1 MRTTI
6 EISRELL
13 EDLMNLSGAKRKKEA
28 MLLAIEDF
36 VRRKKVER
44 LLSLPGNIEIE
55 DVSTELEQREIDELQ
70 GID

>member
-6 EISRELL
+6 EIPRELL
-13 EDLMNLSGAKRKKEA
+13 GDLMNLSGAKRKKEA

-36 VRRKKVER
+36 VRKKKVEK

>member
-70 GID
+70 DID

>member
-13 EDLMNLSGAKRKKEA
+13 EELMKLSGAKRKKEA

-36 VRRKKVER
+36 VRRKKIEK

-70 GID
+70 DID